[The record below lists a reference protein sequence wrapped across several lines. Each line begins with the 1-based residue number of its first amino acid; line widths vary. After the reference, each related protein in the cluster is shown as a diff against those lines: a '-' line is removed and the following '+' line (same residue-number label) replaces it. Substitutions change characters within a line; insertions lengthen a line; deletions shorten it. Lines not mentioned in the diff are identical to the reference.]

1 MSKREAGILPADIRA
16 AIDKINRYIGGLDR
30 QTFLADDKTV
40 DAVVRNLEIIEEA
53 VKRLPEFSRQVR
65 EIE

>member
-16 AIDKINRYIGGLDR
+16 AIDKIDRYIGGLDR